1 MVRRTREEA
10 EQTRQLLLET
20 AQALFWEKG
29 VSRTSLADIA
39 QAAGVTRGAIYWHFA
54 NKADLFNSMC
64 ELVAPQIDAIQ
75 RRLCEEGQIAPA
87 KTLWRHC
94 CEMLYAIC
102 TVPRFT
108 RIVGIL
114 HLRCEYV
121 GEMEQGNLTNAEW
134 LKENHQIFQGL
145 LERAAT
151 LGELLP
157 GVDPYMAALSLQA
170 QMRGLVEIWL
180 MRPEALDLARDAE
193 RLLSPYFSGVFR
205 QGSWL
210 ATADENGN

>member
-10 EQTRQLLLET
+10 EQTRLQLLET
-20 AQALFWEKG
+20 AQVLFWEKG

-54 NKADLFNSMC
+54 NKADLFNAMC
-64 ELVAPQIDAIQ
+64 DLVQPEIDEMH
-75 RRLCEEGQIAPA
+75 RRLCEEARAAPA
-87 KTLWRHC
+87 QTLWRHC

-102 TVPRFT
+102 TIPKLT

-121 GEMEQGNLTNAEW
+121 GEMELAHLANAEW
-134 LKENHQIFQGL
+134 LRENHQRFQRL
-145 LERAAT
+145 FEYAADC
-151 LGELLP
+151 GELMP
-157 GVDPYMAALSLQA
+157 GIDPYMAALSLQG
-170 QMRGLVEIWL
+170 QLRGLVEVWL
-180 MRPEALDLARDAE
+180 LRPEALDLARDAE

-205 QGSWL
+205 PGSWHG
-210 ATADENGN
+210 TTD

>member
-1 MVRRTREEA
+1 MARRTREEA
-10 EQTRQLLLET
+10 EQTRLQLLET
-20 AQALFWEKG
+20 AQTLFWEKG

-64 ELVAPQIDAIQ
+64 ELVQPEIDEMQ
-75 RRLCEEGQIAPA
+75 RRLCEQACTGPA
-87 KTLWRHC
+87 QTMWRHC

-121 GEMEQGNLTNAEW
+121 GEMELVNLANAKW
-134 LKENHQIFQGL
+134 LKENHHRFQRL
-145 LERAAT
+145 LEHAAT

-170 QMRGLVEIWL
+170 QLRGLVEIWL
-180 MRPEALDLARDAE
+180 MRPEALDLARDAD

-205 QGSWL
+205 PGSWRT
-210 ATADENGN
+210 TADENGN